1 MSLQIGHDPSTLVA
15 RPLDASDVQP
25 SQSGVIS
32 RFISKIF
39 TKSNSF
45 LIFVVLPS
53 VAAAIYYSMIASN
66 QYVTE
71 TRMIVRTIGVSEKF
85 DTSETREGRSM
96 IGGDSLTQDSYIV
109 ANYLK
114 SPEIV
119 RKLQSE
125 INLRSFYAG
134 ASADPL
140 SRLAEDASFED
151 LFRYWKSQVDTYVDG
166 PSGII
171 VFTVRAFSAESS
183 VLITNAALQS
193 ANQMVDKISERA
205 KTDLVARVEG
215 DVTASLADYRLA
227 LDNLRDYQNKT
238 GIFDPLSSA
247 KMLSEI
253 IGKLTE
259 QKLQLAVSLSSLEAA
274 NASNSARARE
284 LKRSISAI
292 DEQIAIRQN
301 SIAGAQA
308 GGDLQLSSSL
318 TEFSRL
324 ETRRIVA
331 QAIYESNVRN
341 LDTAKSTA
349 LRRSTFMSIFSNS
362 NLPDESVYPD
372 RFSNWIILTIGM
384 LSLWMTATLI
394 WMSVE
399 DHRV

>member
-1 MSLQIGHDPSTLVA
+1 
-15 RPLDASDVQP
+15 
-25 SQSGVIS
+25 
-32 RFISKIF
+32 
-39 TKSNSF
+39 
-45 LIFVVLPS
+45 
-53 VAAAIYYSMIASN
+53 
-66 QYVTE
+66 
-71 TRMIVRTIGVSEKF
+71 
-85 DTSETREGRSM
+85 
-96 IGGDSLTQDSYIV
+96 
-109 ANYLK
+109 
-114 SPEIV
+114 
-119 RKLQSE
+119 
-125 INLRSFYAG
+125 
-134 ASADPL
+134 
-140 SRLAEDASFED
+140 
-151 LFRYWKSQVDTYVDG
+151 
-166 PSGII
+166 
-171 VFTVRAFSAESS
+171 VRAFSAESS